1 MYSNELIAEYQSEG
15 RYRMT
20 VTGFQYDYRDL
31 ITPYLD
37 GDGLSCFQNAGKVR
51 TRGVESEISANWQQW
66 SGTFSHTFQNTN
78 GSADQPSANS
88 PHNLLKLRLSREML
102 RRRLTLSGELD
113 YTSRV
118 ATQDPAQ
125 DAPGYLVA
133 NLTLLGRN
141 ILVPGLDA
149 SLSLYNL
156 FDRHYAQP
164 GSLEHLPVALIPP
177 DGSTAGLRISYRY

>member
-149 SLSLYNL
+149 SLSLHNL

-164 GSLEHLPVALIPP
+164 GPLEHLPVALIPP